1 MTQEERKLYNIFSA
15 RKHEFSS
22 GALKG
27 KRFDTSFR
35 KVYQFYLKNKE
46 RIDSRLQ
53 GVKEPSKAF
62 MQKVFERMD
71 EKISSRS
78 GKNKYMGAD
87 MALKKEIRSETF
99 MSYAE
104 RAKENVL
111 HAVRSDEQSYELWR
125 KFTRH
130 QKIDKEN
137 FVYVGDNTYQY
148 STKNWNIYIKIENS
162 PEMVKVW
169 KEKV

>member
-1 MTQEERKLYNIFSA
+1 MTAEERRLYNIFSA
-15 RKHEFSS
+15 RKAEFTS

-27 KRFDTSFR
+27 KRFDTSFK
-35 KVYQFYLKNKE
+35 KVYSFYLKNKE

-53 GVKEPSKAF
+53 GVKEPGKAF

-71 EKISSRS
+71 ETIGTRKS
-78 GKNKYMGAD
+78 GKKHLGAD
-87 MALKKEIRSETF
+87 AALKKEFRSETF
-99 MSYAE
+99 LSYTE

-111 HAVRSDEQSYELWR
+111 HAVRSDEDSYYLWR

-130 QKIDKEN
+130 QKIDKDK